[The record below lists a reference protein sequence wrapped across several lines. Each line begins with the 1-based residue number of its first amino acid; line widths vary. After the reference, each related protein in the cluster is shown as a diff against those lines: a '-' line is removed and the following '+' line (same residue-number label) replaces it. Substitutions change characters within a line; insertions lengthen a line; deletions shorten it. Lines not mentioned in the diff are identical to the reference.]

1 MHFKMHS
8 KNEKTPQVHA
18 IFLCQ
23 GNPSKTYMLLPNL
36 KKVISRT
43 IVMIHHVMCLLIVVI
58 VIVALVV
65 R

>member
-1 MHFKMHS
+1 MHS

-18 IFLCQ
+18 IVYAKETQ
-23 GNPSKTYMLLPNL
+23 VKYIYMLLPNL